1 MELVIITAIILF
13 IVTYTKMVNVDEI
26 FDENGKVVHAL
37 KEKDYD
43 FYAMAKY
50 GGDVDIN
57 KLFNKRLKN
66 TGFVTVIVV
75 IFLVFNFSIINLII
89 GLILIGV
96 IYKSDYSN
104 LKSFYKK
111 HLQQIDQLLP
121 YYLKSI
127 EILAQHYTI
136 PVAISKSINT
146 APEVFKSG
154 LRKMITKI
162 DSGDSSIDPYM
173 DFAKEFPV
181 RDSMRMM
188 RLLYRLSIGAQENKQ
203 EQLLTFSK
211 SVSSLQN
218 KSREKM
224 YAGRLKKME
233 NKTLVML
240 VATGGGT
247 MVVIIF
253 AMLMMMFSWKNNVK

>member
-1 MELVIITAIILF
+1 MELIIISAIVLF
-13 IVTYTKMVNVDEI
+13 VVLQTKMVDTDEL
-26 FDENGKVVHAL
+26 FDSNGKLMSML
-37 KEKDYD
+37 KEKDYE
-43 FYAMAKY
+43 FFAMAKY
-50 GGDVDIN
+50 GGDVDMN
-57 KLFNKRLKN
+57 ALFNKRIKN
-66 TGFVTVIVV
+66 TGIVLIIVMLFLIFNFTVINLV
-75 IFLVFNFSIINLII
+75 IGALLV
-89 GLILIGV
+89 GLV
-96 IYKSDYSN
+96 YKSDYMN
-104 LKSFYKK
+104 LKSYHKK
-111 HLQQIDQLLP
+111 NLQHIDQLLP

-146 APEVFKSG
+146 APDVFKSG
-154 LRKMITKI
+154 LRRMIEKI
-162 DSGDSSIDPYM
+162 DSGDSSINPYM

-224 YAGRLKKME
+224 YQGRLKKME

-247 MVVIIF
+247 MVVILV
-253 AMLMMMFSWKNNVK
+253 AMMMMMLSG

>member
-1 MELVIITAIILF
+1 MELIIITAIVLF
-13 IVTYTKMVNVDEI
+13 VVTYTKMIDVQEI
-26 FDENGKVVHAL
+26 FTKNEKVISVL

-50 GGDVDIN
+50 GGEVDIN
-57 KLFNKRLKN
+57 ALFNRRIKN
-66 TGFVTVIVV
+66 TGVILVLALM
-75 IFLVFNFSIINLII
+75 FLLFNFSWINLII
-89 GLILIGV
+89 ACLLVGAV
-96 IYKSDYSN
+96 YKSDYSN
-104 LKSFYKK
+104 LKKYYKK

-146 APEVFKSG
+146 APDVFKSG
-154 LRKMITKI
+154 LRNMIAKI
-162 DSGDSSIDPYM
+162 DSGDASIDPYM
-173 DFAKEFPV
+173 EFAKDFPV

-203 EQLLTFSK
+203 EQLLVFSK

-224 YAGRLKKME
+224 YATRLKKME
-233 NKTLVML
+233 SKTLVML
-240 VATGGGT
+240 VVTGGGT
-247 MVVIIF
+247 MVVVLL
-253 AMLMMMFSWKNNVK
+253 AMMMMMFG

>member
-1 MELVIITAIILF
+1 MELIIITSITLF
-13 IVTYTKMVNVDEI
+13 VVFYTKMVN
-26 FDENGKVVHAL
+26 FDELFDGEGKIGKLL
-37 KEKDYD
+37 KEKDYE

-57 KLFNKRLKN
+57 FLFNRRIKN
-66 TGFVTVIVV
+66 TGFVLIVVV
-75 IFLVFNFSIINLII
+75 IFLIFNFTVINLIV
-89 GLILIGV
+89 GALAVGF
-96 IYKSDYSN
+96 IYKNDYSK
-104 LKSFYKK
+104 LKGYYKK
-111 HLQQIDQLLP
+111 NLQQIDQLLP

-154 LRKMITKI
+154 LRKMIARI
-162 DSGDSSIDPYM
+162 DEGDSSIDPYM
-173 DFAKEFPV
+173 DFARDFPV

-240 VATGGGT
+240 IVTGGGT
-247 MVVIIF
+247 MVVIVV
-253 AMLMMMFSWKNNVK
+253 AMMMMMF

>member
-1 MELVIITAIILF
+1 MELIIISIIVF
-13 IVTYTKMVNVDEI
+13 FVVSYTKMVDFQELFTNNE
-26 FDENGKVVHAL
+26 KVNSLL

-50 GGDVDIN
+50 GGEVDIN
-57 KLFNKRLKN
+57 ALFNKRIKN
-66 TGFVTVIVV
+66 AGVVTI
-75 IFLVFNFSIINLII
+75 IGLMFLLFNFTWINLII
-89 GLILIGV
+89 ACLVVGLV
-96 IYKSDYSN
+96 YKSDYTN
-104 LKSFYKK
+104 LKNYYKK

-136 PVAISKSINT
+136 PVAISRSINT

-154 LRKMITKI
+154 LRRMIEKI
-162 DSGDSSIDPYM
+162 DSGDSTIDPYM
-173 DFAKEFPV
+173 EFAQEFPV

-188 RLLYRLSIGAQENKQ
+188 RLLYRLSIGAQDNKQ
-203 EQLLTFSK
+203 EQLLVFSK

-224 YAGRLKKME
+224 YASRLRKME

-240 VATGGGT
+240 VVTGGGT
-247 MVVIIF
+247 MIVILF
-253 AMLMMMFSWKNNVK
+253 AMMLMLF

>member
-1 MELVIITAIILF
+1 MEIIIIGAIVFFVIT
-13 IVTYTKMVNVDEI
+13 TTKMIDVQEI
-26 FDENGKVVHAL
+26 FDKDGKVVSIL

-43 FYAMAKY
+43 FYAITKY
-50 GGDVDIN
+50 GSDVDIDKHFN
-57 KLFNKRLKN
+57 RRIKNASLVFILVSLFL
-66 TGFVTVIVV
+66 I
-75 IFLVFNFSIINLII
+75 FNFSWINLSLGII
-89 GLILIGV
+89 AIFLT
-96 IYKSDYSN
+96 YKNDYMN
-104 LKSFYKK
+104 LKKYYKRN
-111 HLQQIDQLLP
+111 LQRIDQLLP

-146 APEVFKSG
+146 APDVFKVG
-154 LRKMITKI
+154 LRKMINRI

-173 DFAKEFPV
+173 EFAKDFPV

-203 EQLLTFSK
+203 EQLLVFSK

-224 YAGRLKKME
+224 YAARLKKME
-233 NKTLVML
+233 NKTLIML
-240 VATGGGT
+240 VVTGGGT
-247 MVVIIF
+247 MIVILF
-253 AMLMMMFSWKNNVK
+253 AMMSMLM

>member
-1 MELVIITAIILF
+1 MELIIVSVIVLF
-13 IVTYTKMVNVDEI
+13 VVSYTKMVDFQEV
-26 FDENGKVVHAL
+26 FSANGKVSSLL

-50 GGDVDIN
+50 GGEVDIN
-57 KLFNKRLKN
+57 ALYNKRIKN
-66 TGFVTVIVV
+66 TGLVIIIGL
-75 IFLVFNFSIINLII
+75 IFLVFNFTWINLII
-89 GLILIGV
+89 VCLVVGAV
-96 IYKSDYSN
+96 YKSDYTN
-104 LKSFYKK
+104 LKGYYKK

-146 APEVFKSG
+146 APEVFKLG
-154 LRKMITKI
+154 LRRMIEKI

-173 DFAKEFPV
+173 QFAEEFPV

-188 RLLYRLSIGAQENKQ
+188 RLLYRLSIGAQDNKQ
-203 EQLLTFSK
+203 EQLLVFSK

-224 YAGRLKKME
+224 YAARLKKME

-240 VATGGGT
+240 MVTGGGT
-247 MVVIIF
+247 MLVIF
-253 AMLMMMFSWKNNVK
+253 LAMMMMMF

>member
-1 MELVIITAIILF
+1 MELIIISAIVLF
-13 IVTYTKMVNVDEI
+13 VVTYTRMVNVDEL
-26 FDENGKVVHAL
+26 FSENGKIASVL
-37 KEKDYD
+37 KEKDYE

-50 GGDVDIN
+50 GGNVDIN
-57 KLFNKRLKN
+57 FLFNRRIKN
-66 TGFVTVIVV
+66 TGFVLVLVI
-75 IFLVFNFSIINLII
+75 IFLLFNFTIINLII
-89 GLILIGV
+89 GALLVGV
-96 IYKSDYSN
+96 VYKSDYMN
-104 LKSFYKK
+104 LKSYHKK

-146 APEVFKSG
+146 APEVFKTG
-154 LRKMITKI
+154 LRKMIERI
-162 DSGDSSIDPYM
+162 DAGDSSIDPYM
-173 DFAKEFPV
+173 DFAKDFPV

-233 NKTLVML
+233 NKTMVML

-247 MVVIIF
+247 MIVIVF
-253 AMLMMMFSWKNNVK
+253 AMMMMMFGD

>member
-1 MELVIITAIILF
+1 MELIIITV
-13 IVTYTKMVNVDEI
+13 IVMFVVFYTKMVN
-26 FDENGKVVHAL
+26 FDELFDGEGKLGKLL
-37 KEKDYD
+37 KEKDYE

-57 KLFNKRLKN
+57 FLFNRRIKN
-66 TGFVTVIVV
+66 TGVTLVIVV
-75 IFLVFNFSIINLII
+75 VFLIFNFTVINLIVGALI
-89 GLILIGV
+89 VGLV
-96 IYKSDYSN
+96 YKSDYSN
-104 LKSFYKK
+104 LKSYYKK

-154 LRKMITKI
+154 LRKMISRI
-162 DSGDSSIDPYM
+162 DEGDSSIEPYM

-240 VATGGGT
+240 IVTGGGT
-247 MVVIIF
+247 MVVIVI
-253 AMLMMMFSWKNNVK
+253 AMMMMMFS

>member
-1 MELVIITAIILF
+1 MEIVIVSAIMLF
-13 IVTYTKMVNVDEI
+13 VISYTTMVDFQELFTKNE
-26 FDENGKVVHAL
+26 KVVSLL

-43 FYAMAKY
+43 FYAKAKY
-50 GGDVDIN
+50 GGDVDLN
-57 KLFNKRLKN
+57 KLFNRRIKN
-66 TGFVTVIVV
+66 TGFTI
-75 IFLVFNFSIINLII
+75 II
-89 GLILIGV
+89 GLIFLLFNFTVINLIVVVLV
-96 IYKSDYSN
+96 IGLVYKSDFTS
-104 LKSFYKK
+104 LKSYYKK

-136 PVAISKSINT
+136 PVAISRSINT

-154 LRKMITKI
+154 LREMIAKI
-162 DSGDSSIDPYM
+162 DAGDSSIEPYM
-173 DFAKEFPV
+173 QFAQDFPV

-203 EQLLTFSK
+203 EQLLVFSK

-224 YAGRLKKME
+224 YASRLTKME
-233 NKTLVML
+233 KKTLVML
-240 VATGGGT
+240 MVTGGGT
-247 MVVIIF
+247 MLVILL
-253 AMLMMMFSWKNNVK
+253 AMMMMMF

>member
-1 MELVIITAIILF
+1 MEIIIVSAIMLF
-13 IVTYTKMVNVDEI
+13 VVTYTKMVDIQELFTKNE
-26 FDENGKVVHAL
+26 KVISVL

-43 FYAMAKY
+43 FYAKAKY
-50 GGDVDIN
+50 GGDVDLR
-57 KLFNKRLKN
+57 KLFNRRIKN
-66 TGFVTVIVV
+66 TGYAIIIGL
-75 IFLVFNFSIINLII
+75 IFLLFNFTVINLII
-89 GLILIGV
+89 VCLAIGLV
-96 IYKSDYSN
+96 YKSDFTS
-104 LKSFYKK
+104 LKSYYKK

-136 PVAISKSINT
+136 PVAISRSINT

-154 LRKMITKI
+154 LREMIAKI
-162 DSGDSSIDPYM
+162 DSGDSSIEPYM
-173 DFAKEFPV
+173 QFAQDFPV

-203 EQLLTFSK
+203 EQLLVFSK

-224 YAGRLKKME
+224 YAARLKKME
-233 NKTLVML
+233 NKTLIML
-240 VATGGGT
+240 MVTGGGT
-247 MVVIIF
+247 MLVIF
-253 AMLMMMFSWKNNVK
+253 LAMMMMMF

>member
-1 MELVIITAIILF
+1 MELIIISAIVIFVVLQ
-13 IVTYTKMVNVDEI
+13 TKMVNTDEL
-26 FDENGKVVHAL
+26 FDSNGKIMGFL
-37 KEKDYD
+37 KEKDYE
-43 FYAMAKY
+43 FFAMAKY

-57 KLFNKRLKN
+57 ALINKRIKN
-66 TGFVTVIVV
+66 TGIVLIIVIL
-75 IFLVFNFSIINLII
+75 FLIFNFTVVNLVI
-89 GLILIGV
+89 GALLVGV
-96 IYKSDYSN
+96 VFKSDYLN
-104 LKSFYKK
+104 LKSYHKK
-111 HLQQIDQLLP
+111 NLQHIDQLLP

-146 APEVFKSG
+146 APDVFKSG
-154 LRKMITKI
+154 LRKMIEKI
-162 DSGDSSIDPYM
+162 DAGDSSINPYM

-224 YAGRLKKME
+224 YAARLKKME
-233 NKTLVML
+233 NKTLIML

-247 MVVIIF
+247 MLVVLI
-253 AMLMMMFSWKNNVK
+253 AMMMMMFSG

>member
-1 MELVIITAIILF
+1 MELIIISAIVLFVVI
-13 IVTYTKMVNVDEI
+13 YTKMVNVDEL
-26 FDENGKVVHAL
+26 FSANGRISSLL
-37 KEKDYD
+37 KEKDYE
-43 FYAMAKY
+43 FFAAAKY
-50 GGDVDIN
+50 GAEVDLN
-57 KLFNKRLKN
+57 KLFNRRIKN
-66 TGFVTVIVV
+66 TGITLIIVLIFV
-75 IFLVFNFSIINLII
+75 LFNFTVINLII
-89 GLILIGV
+89 GIIIVIV
-96 IYKSDYSN
+96 IYKSDYMN
-104 LKSFYKK
+104 LKSYYKR

-146 APEVFKSG
+146 APDVFKNG
-154 LRKMITKI
+154 LRDMIEKI
-162 DSGDSSIDPYM
+162 DAGDASIEPYM
-173 DFAKEFPV
+173 DFAKNFPV

-224 YAGRLKKME
+224 YANRLKKME

-240 VATGGGT
+240 VVTGGGT
-247 MVVIIF
+247 MLVVLL
-253 AMLMMMFSWKNNVK
+253 AMFLMLF

>member
-1 MELVIITAIILF
+1 MELIIISAIMLF
-13 IVTYTKMVNVDEI
+13 VVTYTKMVDIQELFTKNE
-26 FDENGKVVHAL
+26 KVISTL
-37 KEKDYD
+37 KEKDYE

-57 KLFNKRLKN
+57 ALFNKRIRN
-66 TGFVTVIVV
+66 TGYVIIVAVV
-75 IFLVFNFSIINLII
+75 FLLFNFTWINLII
-89 GLILIGV
+89 SCLVIGLV
-96 IYKSDYSN
+96 YKSDYTN
-104 LKSFYKK
+104 LKKYYKK

-146 APEVFKSG
+146 APDVFKTG
-154 LRKMITKI
+154 LRKMIARI
-162 DSGDSSIDPYM
+162 DTGDSSIDPYM

-188 RLLYRLSIGAQENKQ
+188 RLLYRLSIGSQDNKQ
-203 EQLLTFSK
+203 EQLLVFSK

-224 YAGRLKKME
+224 YAARLKKME
-233 NKTLVML
+233 NKTMVML
-240 VATGGGT
+240 IVTGGGT
-247 MVVIIF
+247 MLVVF
-253 AMLMMMFSWKNNVK
+253 LAMMMMMF

>member
-1 MELVIITAIILF
+1 MELIIISVIVLF
-13 IVTYTKMVNVDEI
+13 VLSYTKMVDFQEL
-26 FDENGKVVHAL
+26 FSTNGKAASIL

-57 KLFNKRLKN
+57 ALFNKRMKN
-66 TGFVTVIVV
+66 AGIVIIIGV
-75 IFLVFNFSIINLII
+75 IFLVFNFTWINLII
-89 GLILIGV
+89 VCLIVGLV
-96 IYKSDYSN
+96 YKSDYTS
-104 LKSFYKK
+104 LKGYYKK
-111 HLQQIDQLLP
+111 HLQKIDQLLP

-136 PVAISKSINT
+136 PVAISRSINS

-154 LRKMITKI
+154 LRKMIAKI
-162 DSGDSSIDPYM
+162 DSGDSTIDPYM
-173 DFAKEFPV
+173 QFAEEFPV

-203 EQLLTFSK
+203 EQLLVFSK

-224 YAGRLKKME
+224 YAARLKKME

-240 VATGGGT
+240 VVTGGGT
-247 MVVIIF
+247 MVVVLL
-253 AMLMMMFSWKNNVK
+253 AMMMMMF

>member
-1 MELVIITAIILF
+1 MELIIISAIVLF
-13 IVTYTKMVNVDEI
+13 VVSYTKMVDFQELFTKNEKFIAV
-26 FDENGKVVHAL
+26 F

-50 GGDVDIN
+50 GGDVDV
-57 KLFNKRLKN
+57 KALYNKRIKN
-66 TGFVTVIVV
+66 TGVIIIVGL
-75 IFLVFNFSIINLII
+75 IFLLFFFSWINMIVICLLI
-89 GLILIGV
+89 GLV
-96 IYKSDYSN
+96 YKSDYMN
-104 LKSFYKK
+104 LKSYYKK

-154 LRKMITKI
+154 LRRMIEKI

-173 DFAKEFPV
+173 KFAEEFPV

-203 EQLLTFSK
+203 EQLLVFSK

-224 YAGRLKKME
+224 YAARLKKME
-233 NKTLVML
+233 NKTLIML
-240 VATGGGT
+240 FVTGGGT
-247 MVVIIF
+247 MIVIF
-253 AMLMMMFSWKNNVK
+253 LAMMMMLFGNSD

>member
-1 MELVIITAIILF
+1 MELIIISIIVLFVIS
-13 IVTYTKMVNVDEI
+13 YTKMVDFQEL
-26 FDENGKVVHAL
+26 FSANGKVSSVL

-57 KLFNKRLKN
+57 ALFNKRIKN
-66 TGFVTVIVV
+66 TGIV
-75 IFLVFNFSIINLII
+75 LII
-89 GLILIGV
+89 GLLFLLFNFTWINFIIACLIVGAV
-96 IYKSDYSN
+96 YKSDYTN
-104 LKSFYKK
+104 LKSYYKK

-154 LRKMITKI
+154 LRRMIEKI

-173 DFAKEFPV
+173 AFAEEFPV

-203 EQLLTFSK
+203 EQLLVFSK

-233 NKTLVML
+233 NKTLIML
-240 VATGGGT
+240 VVTGGGT
-247 MVVIIF
+247 MVVIVL
-253 AMLMMMFSWKNNVK
+253 AMMLMMF

>member
-1 MELVIITAIILF
+1 MELIIISVIVLF
-13 IVTYTKMVNVDEI
+13 VVSYTKMVDFQELFTKNQ
-26 FDENGKVVHAL
+26 KVISVL

-50 GGDVDIN
+50 GGDVN
-57 KLFNKRLKN
+57 VSALFNKRIKN
-66 TGFVTVIVV
+66 TGIILIVV
-75 IFLVFNFSIINLII
+75 LLFLLFNFTWINLIVGCLLV
-89 GLILIGV
+89 GLV
-96 IYKSDYSN
+96 YKSDYSN
-104 LKSFYKK
+104 LKSYYKK

-136 PVAISKSINT
+136 PVAISKSINS

-154 LRKMITKI
+154 LRRMIEKI

-173 DFAKEFPV
+173 TFASEFPV

-203 EQLLTFSK
+203 EQLLVFSK

-224 YAGRLKKME
+224 YAARLKKME
-233 NKTLVML
+233 NKTLFML
-240 VATGGGT
+240 MVTGGGT
-247 MVVIIF
+247 MVVIVL
-253 AMLMMMFSWKNNVK
+253 AMMMMLF

>member
-1 MELVIITAIILF
+1 MELVIVASIVLF
-13 IVTYTKMVNVDEI
+13 VVTYTKMVDVQELFTKNE
-26 FDENGKVVHAL
+26 KVISTL

-43 FYAMAKY
+43 FLAMTKY

-57 KLFNKRLKN
+57 ALFNKRIRN
-66 TGFVTVIVV
+66 TGFVIIVGLLYVLFDFTV
-75 IFLVFNFSIINLII
+75 INLIAVI
-89 GLILIGV
+89 IIVILV
-96 IYKSDYSN
+96 YKSDYTN
-104 LKSFYKK
+104 LKSYYKK

-136 PVAISKSINT
+136 PVAISRSINT
-146 APEVFKSG
+146 APTVFKSG
-154 LRKMITKI
+154 LREMIRKI

-173 DFAKEFPV
+173 EFATEFPV

-188 RLLYRLSIGAQENKQ
+188 RLLYRLSIGSQENKQ

-224 YAGRLKKME
+224 YAARLKKME
-233 NKTLVML
+233 SKTLVML
-240 VATGGGT
+240 VVTGGGT
-247 MVVIIF
+247 MLVVLF
-253 AMLMMMFSWKNNVK
+253 AMFMMMF

>member
-1 MELVIITAIILF
+1 MELVIITSIAMF
-13 IVTYTKMVNVDEI
+13 VVFYTKMVN
-26 FDENGKVVHAL
+26 FDELMDGEGKIGKAL
-37 KEKDYD
+37 KEKDYE

-57 KLFNKRLKN
+57 YLFNKRIKN
-66 TGFVTVIVV
+66 TGFMLIIAV
-75 IFLVFNFSIINLII
+75 IFLLFNFTVINLIAAA
-89 GLILIGV
+89 LLVGV
-96 IYKSDYSN
+96 VYKSDYSN
-104 LKSFYKK
+104 LKSYYKK

-127 EILAQHYTI
+127 EVLAQHYTI

-154 LRKMITKI
+154 LRKMIARI
-162 DSGDSSIDPYM
+162 DEGDSSIDPYM
-173 DFAKEFPV
+173 DFAKDFPV

-224 YAGRLKKME
+224 YAGRLRKME
-233 NKTLVML
+233 SKTLIML
-240 VATGGGT
+240 IVTGGGT
-247 MVVIIF
+247 MIVIVF
-253 AMLMMMFSWKNNVK
+253 AMMMMMMSN